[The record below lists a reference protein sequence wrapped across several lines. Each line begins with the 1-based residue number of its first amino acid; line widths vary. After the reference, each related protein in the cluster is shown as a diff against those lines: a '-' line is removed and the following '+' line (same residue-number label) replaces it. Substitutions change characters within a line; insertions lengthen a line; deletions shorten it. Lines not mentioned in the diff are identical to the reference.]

1 MYHMH
6 HITHSK
12 PCFPSDIQTPKV
24 RNYLLDLLV
33 LLLHEGEIVSPDI
46 LDSLL
51 TNIIDPVKVS
61 SLIYFLYSASFL
73 PWTILCMLMLFN
85 CCYCYFLLQSSNRPV
100 YTFTVELIRKAS
112 SYIEPHLHKVS
123 KSKCKTILIGV
134 SRVSPRSILL
144 CGSFPVRL
152 QGQEPCIFSYY
163 GSKHSFRKYT

>member
-61 SLIYFLYSASFL
+61 SLIYFLYSASFYL
-73 PWTILCMLMLFN
+73 G
-85 CCYCYFLLQSSNRPV
+85 
-100 YTFTVELIRKAS
+100 
-112 SYIEPHLHKVS
+112 LHCV
-123 KSKCKTILIGV
+123 C
-134 SRVSPRSILL
+134 
-144 CGSFPVRL
+144 
-152 QGQEPCIFSYY
+152 
-163 GSKHSFRKYT
+163 